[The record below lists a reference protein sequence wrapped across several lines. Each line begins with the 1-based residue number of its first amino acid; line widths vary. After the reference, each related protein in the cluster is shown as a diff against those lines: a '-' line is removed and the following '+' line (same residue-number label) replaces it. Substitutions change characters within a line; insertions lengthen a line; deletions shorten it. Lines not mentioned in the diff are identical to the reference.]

1 MTAQES
7 RNHRKTF
14 EGTVVSAKMNKTRVV
29 TVERRVRHPFYEKIV
44 KKSKKFYV
52 HDEDNKAKLGD
63 LVEIVS
69 MRPLSKTKRWR
80 LVRIVKEAV
89 RAA

>member
-1 MTAQES
+1 MAAVQE
-7 RNHRKTF
+7 RNQRKRL

-52 HDEDNKAKLGD
+52 HDEENKAKLGD

-89 RAA
+89 KVS